1 VGESARNRYGE
12 VCVSEDEAPKN
23 KTATSWTKIGAGI
36 AGGVLLALQGVNLSE
51 VIGTADLVK
60 RTEEAIER
68 QGVLIKEIDAESR
81 RIEIGLENQKTII
94 NNQTVLIDRV
104 NRTIDNQTEMI
115 KLLQHPHE

>member
-1 VGESARNRYGE
+1 MADDTESGEAKKTSAANH
-12 VCVSEDEAPKN
+12 S
-23 KTATSWTKIGAGI
+23 KIIASVAGA
-36 AGGVLLALQGVNLSE
+36 VLLGLQGVNLSE

-94 NNQTVLIDRV
+94 ANQTILIDRV
-104 NRTIDNQTEMI
+104 NRSIDNQTEML
-115 KLLQHPHE
+115 KHLQLPKTP

>member
-1 VGESARNRYGE
+1 MSQNGEPA
-12 VCVSEDEAPKN
+12 KN
-23 KTATSWTKIGAGI
+23 SKPQWTKIGAGV

-51 VIGTADLVK
+51 VIGTSDLVK
-60 RTEEAIER
+60 RTEQAIEQ

-104 NRTIDNQTEMI
+104 NKTIDTQTEI
-115 KLLQHPHE
+115 LKHLQQNPNQ